1 MFGPRFDG
9 SHARTTGNL
18 LGKWSAFKTVCL
30 MRTSPPRLAMTSS
43 GEGNE
48 DGVNLSSTDSA
59 MMFVEAIQCNFPVK
73 SSID

>member
-1 MFGPRFDG
+1 
-9 SHARTTGNL
+9 
-18 LGKWSAFKTVCL
+18 
-30 MRTSPPRLAMTSS
+30 MTSS

-73 SSID
+73 SSIDQWQWRIVTQKQ